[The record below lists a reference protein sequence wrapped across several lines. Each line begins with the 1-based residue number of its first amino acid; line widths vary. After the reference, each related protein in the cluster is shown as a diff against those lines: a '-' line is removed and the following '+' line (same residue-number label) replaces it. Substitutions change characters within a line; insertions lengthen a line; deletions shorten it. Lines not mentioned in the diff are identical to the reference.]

1 MNSILTTAPAAATT
15 GGTFYVGPQ
24 HVMILFCAAI
34 CGAIAYRQERN
45 VWLGIFFGA
54 LGGLLSI
61 IVYLIIGKKRKG
73 EHGDE

>member
-1 MNSILTTAPAAATT
+1 MTP
-15 GGTFYVGPQ
+15 GTLSFFTV
-24 HVMILFCAAI
+24 LFCAAI

-45 VWLGIFFGA
+45 VWWGIFFGA

-73 EHGDE
+73 GHGDE